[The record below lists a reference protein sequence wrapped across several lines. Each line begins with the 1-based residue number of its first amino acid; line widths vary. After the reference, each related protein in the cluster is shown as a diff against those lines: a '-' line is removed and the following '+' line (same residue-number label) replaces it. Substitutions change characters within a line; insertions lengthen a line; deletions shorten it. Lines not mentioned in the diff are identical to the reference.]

1 MRTPLP
7 LVSLLLLAPG
17 ALASDWTV
25 TPGQSI
31 QTFIDIASPGDRV
44 LVQPGTY
51 LERID
56 FSGKDIEVIGVRG
69 AAQTTLDGGFTGP
82 VVRFSGGETSSARLA
97 GLTVTR
103 GSYVAGLGG
112 GGVQCLGGATPSIE
126 DCLVRGNTGKYGG
139 GISGSPFVRRTS
151 IVSNTSSLTHGG
163 GVYGAPQMRYCVVAS
178 NRATSADGGGIYV
191 VNGDATI
198 EDCVIVENGAVFA
211 NSSGGG
217 IYVDSSAT
225 VQVRHCVLAM
235 NYATGGAFAGLGGG
249 AYAEAGGSLIESCT
263 VVENSLSG
271 SSTQGAGLF
280 GAFTVRNSIVRDNN
294 GGPNISGAAQV
305 TFSDVGGGFPD
316 FGNVDVDP
324 GFVDP
329 TNRDWHLDHGSPL
342 IDAGDPMLLDPDL
355 SPSDIGAF
363 HFRTLYTVANTLAT
377 SWEDP
382 SWPEVSA
389 TLGGKQVL
397 QVLGDASNAG
407 QFFWTLG
414 TTSGTS
420 PGITLLGVS
429 VPLNYDF
436 YLIRTGRLPNSG
448 TLSNSQGSLD
458 AGGRTQTTFRLGPNP
473 SATSAGL
480 LLHHATLMGS
490 SDPVTPVIVTQ
501 PEPLQ
506 LVP

>member
-1 MRTPLP
+1 MRT
-7 LVSLLLLAPG
+7 LLLLLLLSPAV
-17 ALASDWTV
+17 LASDWTV

-31 QTFIDIASPGDRV
+31 QAFIDIASPGDRV

-56 FSGKDIEVIGVRG
+56 FGGKDIEVIGVRG
-69 AAQTTLDGGFTGP
+69 AAQTLLDGGFTGP

-103 GSYVAGLGG
+103 GSYIAGLGG
-112 GGVQCLGGATPSIE
+112 GGVQCLGGSTPSIE
-126 DCLVRGNTGKYGG
+126 DCVVRGNTGKWGG
-139 GISGSPFVRRTS
+139 GVSGSPFLRRTS

-163 GVYGAPQMRYCVVAS
+163 GVYGAPQMRYCVVAG
-178 NRATSADGGGIYV
+178 NRATSADGGGVYV
-191 VNGDATI
+191 VGGDAMI
-198 EDCVIVENGAVFA
+198 RDCVIVENGAVFA

-217 IYVDSSAT
+217 LYVDSTGTA
-225 VQVRHCVLAM
+225 RLERCVLAM
-235 NYATGGAFAGLGGG
+235 NFATGGAFAGLGGG
-249 AYAEAGGSLIESCT
+249 AYAEAGGSVIQSCT
-263 VVENSLSG
+263 VVGNSLSG

-305 TFSDVGGGFPD
+305 TFSDIGGGYVG
-316 FGNVDVDP
+316 FGNVDIDP
-324 GFVDP
+324 GYVDEMA
-329 TNRDWHLDHGSPL
+329 RDWHLGHGSPL

-363 HFRTLYTVANTLAT
+363 HFRTLYAVSNTLAAT
-377 SWEDP
+377 WEDP
-382 SWPEVSA
+382 SWPEVST

-420 PGITLLGVS
+420 PGITLLGV
-429 VPLNYDF
+429 PLPLKYDF

-448 TLSNSQGSLD
+448 TLSNSQGTLD
-458 AGGRTQTTFRLGPNP
+458 AHGRTQTLFRLGPNP
-473 SATSAGL
+473 NATSAGL
-480 LLHHATLMGS
+480 QLHHATLLGS
-490 SDPVTPVIVTQ
+490 SDPITPVIVTQ
-501 PEPLQ
+501 PEALL

>member
-1 MRTPLP
+1 MKLLLP
-7 LVSLLLLAPG
+7 LLLLSPA

-44 LVQPGTY
+44 LLQPGTY
-51 LERID
+51 LQRID
-56 FSGKDIEVIGVRG
+56 FGGKDIEVIGVRG
-69 AAQTTLDGGFTGP
+69 AAQTTLDGGFNGP
-82 VVRFSGGETSSARLA
+82 VVRFSGGESSSARLA

-112 GGVQCLGGATPSIE
+112 GGVQCLGGSTPSIE
-126 DCLVRGNTGKYGG
+126 DCVVRGNTGKFGG
-139 GISGSPFVRRTS
+139 GISGSPSLRRTS

-163 GVYGAPQMRYCVVAS
+163 GIYGAPQMQHCVVAS
-178 NRATSADGGGIYV
+178 NRASSADGGGIYV
-191 VNGDATI
+191 VNGDATL
-198 EDCVIVENGAVFA
+198 EDCVIIENGAVFA

-225 VQVRHCVLAM
+225 AEVRRCVIAA
-235 NYATGGAFAGLGGG
+235 NFATGGAFAGLGGG
-249 AYAEAGGSLIESCT
+249 AYAESAGSLIESCT
-263 VVENSLSG
+263 VVDNSLSG

-280 GAFTVRNSIVRDNN
+280 GAFTVRNSIVRGNN

-305 TFSDVGGGFPD
+305 TFSDVGGGYTG

-324 GFVDP
+324 LFVDE

-397 QVLGDASNAG
+397 QVLGDGSNSG

-420 PGITLLGVS
+420 PGIHLMGVN
-429 VPLNYDF
+429 VPLNYDA
-436 YLIRTGRLPNSG
+436 YLIRTGRQPNTG
-448 TLSNSQGSLD
+448 TLSNSQGTLD
-458 AGGRTQTTFRLGPNP
+458 ADGRTQTTFRLAPNP
-473 SATSAGL
+473 NATSAGL
-480 LLHHATLMGS
+480 QLHHATLLGS
-490 SDPVTPVIVTQ
+490 SSPLEPVIVTQ
-501 PEPLQ
+501 PEPLT
-506 LVP
+506 LVH